1 MRYVTQPLGLPLW
14 FAWKTENMERKDA
27 IIIMLIR
34 KRSRTAVK
42 ILQLYVQ
49 STMAG
54 TERTQENALNQY
66 TAEAKWEIFVQLLHQ
81 RNQALIGM
89 RSPISSQELAFVEN

>member
-1 MRYVTQPLGLPLW
+1 
-14 FAWKTENMERKDA
+14 MERKDA
-27 IIIMLIR
+27 IIIMLMR

-66 TAEAKWEIFVQLLHQ
+66 TAEAK
-81 RNQALIGM
+81 
-89 RSPISSQELAFVEN
+89 